1 MIFEGIYWLGLSA
14 SAGYSVQSFLRLISA
29 NQPVLVLLNSFL
41 LSVVPTIL
49 EGIILPIILFV
60 LAVKLNP
67 NKPIGAPIKWGFI
80 TGTIM
85 IAAFWLVNTSI
96 WVSVIRLRGIEYL
109 WNVIVQVEGGQL
121 VTFHPE
127 HLVSFITSVFGL
139 LAIMIYT
146 GYLTTKSTR
155 IEAIQNLRLGS
166 IGIVILGLGLFYLWN
181 YYSWV
186 LAATLGII
194 GTHGSLGTT

>member
-1 MIFEGIYWLGLSA
+1 M
-14 SAGYSVQSFLRLISA
+14 
-29 NQPVLVLLNSFL
+29 

-85 IAAFWLVNTSI
+85 ISAFWLVNTNI
-96 WVSVIRLRGIEYL
+96 WVSVIRSRGIEYL
-109 WNVIVQVEGGQL
+109 WNVIVQVDGGQF

-127 HLVSFITSVFGL
+127 HLVSFITSAFGL

-155 IEAIQNLRLGS
+155 IAAIQNLRLGS

-186 LAATLGII
+186 LFAGDTWNNWYAWILG
-194 GTHGSLGTT
+194 HNMNLWMLSLPLLGVPLLFANNAEEKKPS